1 MTIVLKQNQN
11 TQNLYADEK
20 DLQEEF
26 DSYKWNLIIQDIKE
40 IISNLDV
47 IIKFIE
53 LHKSMKLSN
62 WILLSFEKEEFEED
76 EFSCSNKLILKVEK
90 ETLEEYIFIFFSRDS
105 ESIIWYDKTEDVQI
119 RLWMTKVQRI
129 IYDYI

>member
-1 MTIVLKQNQN
+1 MTIILKQNKN
-11 TQNLYADEK
+11 TQDLYIDEK
-20 DLQEEF
+20 DLKEDF
-26 DSYKWNLIIQDIKE
+26 MDYKWNLIIQDIKE

-76 EFSCSNKLILKVEK
+76 EYNCLNKLILKIEK
-90 ETLEEYIFIFFSRDS
+90 NKLEEYLFIFFSRDS

-119 RLWMTKVQRI
+119 RFWVKKVQRI
-129 IYDYI
+129 TYDYI